1 MCESPEA
8 LRDFE
13 NAITRYQTMRAKQ
26 AEERNRL
33 KVTEIKTPEH
43 VTAENRIL
51 LRIAKAKGIDIAKLV
66 GDEYQPLKNI
76 VAEESRQKL
85 LEELDSNFFTE

>member
-1 MCESPEA
+1 
-8 LRDFE
+8 
-13 NAITRYQTMRAKQ
+13 MRAKQ

-33 KVTEIKTPEH
+33 KVTEIKTQEH